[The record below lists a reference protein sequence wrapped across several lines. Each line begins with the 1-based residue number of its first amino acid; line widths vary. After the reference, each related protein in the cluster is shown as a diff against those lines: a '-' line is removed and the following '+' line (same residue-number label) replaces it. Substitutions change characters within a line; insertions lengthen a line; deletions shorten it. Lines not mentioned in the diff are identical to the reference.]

1 MDVLLTVRER
11 RLARVGGL
19 PEPRCGGLP
28 NLGSPGARVERGPPA
43 ERGPTL
49 KGMDPITLHGLVDTH
64 SHVVPSGDDGVRSV
78 GEGVELVLEAAA
90 RGTAIQFAT
99 PHAMR
104 QHPVTPARRRRV
116 HEAARAMRAR
126 LGGRVALRLGWEL
139 SAQPWLLDADPRD
152 FRLEGLDACLLELPL
167 PHTHPTSLD
176 LLVRCA
182 EHIERAGLVPL
193 LGHPERCS
201 LVSHRP
207 DAARELAERG
217 WLLQVNAS
225 SLLGDHGADAERTGW
240 WLLEN
245 DLADVVGSDG
255 HRATRPPFLDGAL
268 RAAEQRLGRERALP
282 LFTGAA
288 LAPLDSLKRPA

>member
-1 MDVLLTVRER
+1 MEGV
-11 RLARVGGL
+11 A
-19 PEPRCGGLP
+19 
-28 NLGSPGARVERGPPA
+28 A
-43 ERGPTL
+43 
-49 KGMDPITLHGLVDTH
+49 HGLVDTH

-78 GEGVELVLEAAA
+78 DEGVALVLEAAA
-90 RGTAIQFAT
+90 RGTALQYAT

-104 QHPVTPARRRRV
+104 QIPVTPARRREV
-116 HEAARAMRAR
+116 EDAARAMRAQ

-152 FRLEGLDACLLELPL
+152 FRLEGLEACLLELPL

-182 EHIERAGLVPL
+182 EHIEGAGLVPL
-193 LGHPERCS
+193 LGHPERCP
-201 LVSHRP
+201 LVIRRP

-225 SLLGDHGADAERTGW
+225 SLLGDHGRDAERTGW
-240 WLLEN
+240 WLVEHGLV
-245 DLADVVGSDG
+245 DVVGSDG
-255 HRATRPPFLDGAL
+255 HRAARPPFLDAAL
-268 RAAEQRLGRERALP
+268 RAVERRLGPERALP

-288 LAPLDSLKRPA
+288 LAPLDALKRPA